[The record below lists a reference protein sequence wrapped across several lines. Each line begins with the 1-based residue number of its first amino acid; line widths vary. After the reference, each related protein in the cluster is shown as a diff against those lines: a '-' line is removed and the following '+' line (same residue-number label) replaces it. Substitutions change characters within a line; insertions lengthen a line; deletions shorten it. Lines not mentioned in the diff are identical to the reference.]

1 MGDKTIVR
9 RRKQNS
15 LERERE
21 KQLDGGKEMY
31 LD

>member
-9 RRKQNS
+9 QRKQNS

-21 KQLDGGKEMY
+21 IQLDGGKEMH